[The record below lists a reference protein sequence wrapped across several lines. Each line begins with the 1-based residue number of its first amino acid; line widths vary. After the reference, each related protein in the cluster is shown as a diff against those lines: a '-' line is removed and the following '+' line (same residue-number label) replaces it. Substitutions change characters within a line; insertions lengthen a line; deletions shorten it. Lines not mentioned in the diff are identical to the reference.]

1 MASFEA
7 RNDENYTKDEN
18 GNSNP
23 DYCFN
28 HGIVMFELSCFIK
41 NYIIESI
48 CYEERLISTE
58 TFLLKT
64 IVQFCQEMPITRYE
78 E

>member
-7 RNDENYTKDEN
+7 RNDENYAKDEN

-28 HGIVMFELSCFIK
+28 HGIVMLELFIIK
-41 NYIIESI
+41 SFITESI
-48 CYEERLISTE
+48 CYEERIISTE
-58 TFLLKT
+58 PFSLKT
-64 IVQFCQEMPITRYE
+64 IVRFCQEMPMTRYE